1 MRQMGVKI
9 AKPAFPGVSASVR
22 ARALLGSRP
31 AGGRWRRAS
40 KALAPVGFI
49 ALAALVDAVAILGA
63 ALVSPTL
70 YRALTLGLAPSVES
84 VASIGTIAAL
94 LVALSTIQ
102 RGGYDRKHYLVSS
115 GQFSRALSAWGFAI
129 LGALA
134 LSFATKTSSEFSRG
148 AVGVFCVSGL
158 VALTL
163 GRRALV
169 DAHAM
174 LRRTSLAAP
183 RRLIAIGFEDCLES
197 LMGDLDWRRE
207 GVDVVSMIA
216 LRDNQACFADD
227 LALAAAAVRMRRPD
241 DIVLAIPWS
250 RASVIEACI
259 DAFLQTPAEIHLRT
273 DGLLERFGEAKITR
287 LGPIVGLNVTHAPLT
302 RLELLEKRVFDI
314 VVASLALI
322 ALSPLF
328 ALVALLIRLDSPG
341 AALFRQ
347 NRYGFNQEAFRIYK
361 FRTMTTVED
370 GDSVVQATRSDPRV
384 TRLGAFLRRFSI
396 DELPQLLNVL
406 LGDMSIVGPRPH
418 ALVHDQQY
426 VQRLAR
432 YARRHNVRPG
442 ITGWAQVN
450 GHRGEISSDAKMRAR
465 LEHDLYYIDNWSFL
479 LDVKIMLLTVF
490 SRKAHSNAY

>member
-1 MRQMGVKI
+1 MRQVGVKI
-9 AKPAFPGVSASVR
+9 AKSPFSGVSAP
-22 ARALLGSRP
+22 ARAHEGSG
-31 AGGRWRRAS
+31 AVGGRWRPAA
-40 KALAPVGFI
+40 KAIAPIGFI
-49 ALAALVDAVAILGA
+49 GVAALTDAVAILGA
-63 ALVSPTL
+63 ALASPTL
-70 YRALTLGLAPSVES
+70 HRALTLGRAPSVQS
-84 VASIGTIAAL
+84 VASIGTIVAL
-94 LVALSTIQ
+94 LVALSTMQ
-102 RGGYDRKHYLVSS
+102 AGGYDAKHYLKRS
-115 GQFSRALSAWGFAI
+115 GQVTRALSTWSFAI
-129 LGALA
+129 LGAFA
-134 LSFATKTSSEFSRG
+134 LSFATKTSAELSRG
-148 AVGVFCVSGL
+148 AFGAFCVVGL

-169 DAHAM
+169 DARAL
-174 LRRTSLAAP
+174 LRPSPP
-183 RRLIAIGFEDCLES
+183 RRLIAVGFEDCLES

>member
-1 MRQMGVKI
+1 MGVKI

-22 ARALLGSRP
+22 ARALLRSRP

-347 NRYGFNQEAFRIYK
+347 NRYGFNQEAFRI
-361 FRTMTTVED
+361 
-370 GDSVVQATRSDPRV
+370 
-384 TRLGAFLRRFSI
+384 
-396 DELPQLLNVL
+396 
-406 LGDMSIVGPRPH
+406 
-418 ALVHDQQY
+418 
-426 VQRLAR
+426 
-432 YARRHNVRPG
+432 
-442 ITGWAQVN
+442 
-450 GHRGEISSDAKMRAR
+450 
-465 LEHDLYYIDNWSFL
+465 
-479 LDVKIMLLTVF
+479 
-490 SRKAHSNAY
+490 